1 MLIKSVINTFYIE
14 FDENWTVLAKQ
25 ITDVN
30 KEKATIVLKGVGPYA
45 FSWSLCINDDDF
57 RETWRLL
64 DTRTKMYTTLHTK
77 VQRPKKVIYGYSL
90 LY

>member
-30 KEKATIVLKGVGPYA
+30 KEKAIIVLKGERFMV
-45 FSWSLCINDDDF
+45 LCINDDDF

-64 DTRTKMYTTLHTK
+64 DTRTKKYTTLHTK